1 MSYVYLGLNGS
12 GVWNP
17 ARCIL
22 ISTSPGSKD
31 EIYDLLAELEKVEK
45 KVSQLSETS
54 VQSIRGLE
62 ANQKQ
67 VEHHLVVL
75 SYLWLTSASFFLSG
89 ILPLVV
95 MLSRGSSFLVVR
107 LIVGFYGVYFMSLVQ
122 LIGILHYICKKL

>member
-22 ISTSPGSKD
+22 ISTSPGFKD

-62 ANQKQ
+62 ANQK
-67 VEHHLVVL
+67 
-75 SYLWLTSASFFLSG
+75 
-89 ILPLVV
+89 
-95 MLSRGSSFLVVR
+95 
-107 LIVGFYGVYFMSLVQ
+107 
-122 LIGILHYICKKL
+122 